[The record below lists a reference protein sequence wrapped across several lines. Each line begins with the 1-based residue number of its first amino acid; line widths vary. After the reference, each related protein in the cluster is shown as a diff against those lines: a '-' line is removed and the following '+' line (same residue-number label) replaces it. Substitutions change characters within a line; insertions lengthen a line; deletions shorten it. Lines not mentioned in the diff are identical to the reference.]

1 MEQIIKSNK
10 SEIDIIS
17 SLRDGSEDYDFQN
30 IENIKQGGQ
39 GLVFGIKCKID
50 GKTYAVKRL
59 NY

>member
-1 MEQIIKSNK
+1 MEEIIRSDM

-39 GLVFGIKCKID
+39 SLVFGVKCKID
-50 GKTYAVKRL
+50 GKTYAVK
-59 NY
+59 